1 MRSRRELPFDDAIV
15 ALDEE
20 LSLSDEAKIGSV
32 RGSVRAYMQNWIGR
46 QSKAWP

>member
-32 RGSVRAYMQNWIGR
+32 RAYMQNWIGR